1 MKFLPRFTN
10 GEHLYGNNDA
20 IPFSNP
26 RRAYLLEII
35 LKKKE
40 NRSEYSET
48 KFFQT
53 HPQGFLN
60 FARILCYNYVKIALF
75 SLPSPKHL
83 RGMLCVANVGRN
95 DNRAGRLPVSS
106 SEIINSKRRKYLVSK
121 PTKGYSMNVYP
132 RRF

>member
-60 FARILCYNYVKIALF
+60 FARILCYNYVKIAVF
-75 SLPSPKHL
+75 ST
-83 RGMLCVANVGRN
+83 VAKTFAWHTECG
-95 DNRAGRLPVSS
+95 
-106 SEIINSKRRKYLVSK
+106 KRWKER
-121 PTKGYSMNVYP
+121 
-132 RRF
+132 

>member
-1 MKFLPRFTN
+1 M
-10 GEHLYGNNDA
+10 LYHSVISEA
-20 IPFSNP
+20 
-26 RRAYLLEII
+26 AYLLEII
-35 LKKKE
+35 LEKRE

-60 FARILCYNYVKIALF
+60 FARILCYNYVKITLF

-95 DNRAGRLPVSS
+95 DNRAGRLHVSS
-106 SEIINSKRRKYLVSK
+106 PEIINSKRGNYLVTQWTSTTGGFK
-121 PTKGYSMNVYP
+121 TKQRPSAEDSS
-132 RRF
+132 RALERCDSLQ